1 METNRYQELQKQYK
15 ALQSEKAKIEV
26 LLEMA
31 MEIRNLDVDEALV
44 LADEI
49 VERAEKEEYLL
60 AKGRGLNIKGWCFWQ
75 KGDYDEGIA
84 MLQGSLEIAHQLKN
98 KPLEARVL
106 NNFGNIYRDKGEL
119 AVSLNYFDNALAIN
133 ESLGDEVAQSVNMA
147 SIAYLHYDL
156 NDYANALEFA
166 LRCLPVFEKA
176 NDVHR
181 LTLLYHIL
189 GNIHFKK
196 QQYAEALRYF
206 EENLDHSEPDT
217 VMHVM
222 GISGLGKVYYKMN
235 NLDYAEKFLQE
246 ALEKAEELGSVE
258 VQIISAFYLGKIA
271 SSREDYSKALSLMHT
286 AFDLAD
292 EYERKHDTMSIHEA
306 LSEIYDRI
314 QDIPKAYHHLKEF
327 ERLKEDIFHQ
337 TTFNKLRNLQTRQQI
352 QLAKKEKEVAEKTA
366 SLKQQF
372 LANMSHEIR
381 TPMNAIVGMTQ
392 LLLNLNPGPREL
404 KYLQAIKTSA
414 DNLLVIINDI
424 LDLSRIEAGK
434 IVIESTDF
442 ELKEV
447 LNSVQDMLI
456 LKAEEKQISLKY
468 TLEESIPRR
477 LVGDPSRLNQI
488 LINLAGN
495 AVKFTREGGV
505 EIRVSTYK
513 QSEEKH
519 WIKFD
524 IIDTG
529 IGIAPDYV
537 EKIFESFTQAGTD
550 VARQYGGTGLGLTI
564 SKELVELMDGQISVV
579 SELGQGTTFTVI
591 IPFQASRLINVSEKA
606 PRVNKAVMDRLR
618 TIDLL
623 LVEDNEFNR
632 MVAEDTLKELLPEI
646 RITVAHDGKQAVD
659 LVRRQPFDLIL
670 MDIQMPV
677 MDGVEATRQIR
688 EVLPSPARDVKI
700 IAMTANVLSED
711 VERYLNAGMNAY
723 VSKPFHTEELLLKM
737 ASVLINGAANLQD
750 SPKAETPPPPAQRP
764 IPEQVTQMNFLTQ
777 FTAGNEEKK
786 MKYIRMFLD
795 NGPRLIRQVREAL
808 DTRNYAQLKI
818 AAHSLKPQ
826 LSYMGIKE
834 DDSRI
839 FLIEQIA
846 DQPAHHDR
854 LPDLVDYL
862 EKICEKAFQELKQE
876 VGE

>member
-750 SPKAETPPPPAQRP
+750 SPKAETPSPPAQRP
-764 IPEQVTQMNFLTQ
+764 IPEQVTQMNFLAQ